1 MYEAPL
7 KDLNFVIKNLINL
20 EDLSKIKDYNDFSDD
35 LVDAILEEAVWL
47 GPVDLDGLGSGYNA
61 SDIV

>member
-20 EDLSKIKDYNDFSDD
+20 EDLSKIKDYNEFSDD
-35 LVDAILEEAVWL
+35 LVDAILEDE
-47 GPVDLDGLGSGYNA
+47 GK
-61 SDIV
+61 IVTEFIYPCN